1 MFNLKKYSKRI
12 ILLLVIII
20 LLVSYYLVYK
30 IKLNDKIKNNDVIAY
45 ADITTEVYSSEL
57 VMSDEN
63 KNNFY
68 VDVKGEVKNPGVYF
82 VSDGM
87 LVIDAINLAGG
98 LTKKACT
105 DDINLSMKLTK
116 EMVIYINNKSNFTT
130 TTKVTELNDVKITNK
145 ASNKESTGLVNIN
158 TASKEELMSI
168 NGIGESKANSI
179 IEYRKENK
187 FNTIEDIKNVSGIGD
202 KFFEQIKNYITV

>member
-1 MFNLKKYSKRI
+1 MYILKRYSKYI
-12 ILLLVIII
+12 ILLLVVIVI
-20 LLVSYYLVYK
+20 LVSYLLISK
-30 IKLNDKIKNNDVIAY
+30 IKFNEKIETNDVIAY
-45 ADITTEVYSSEL
+45 ADVTTEEVITSKE
-57 VMSDEN
+57 E

-82 VSDGM
+82 VSEGM

-116 EMVIYINNKSNFTT
+116 EMVIYINNKNNFTT

-145 ASNKESTGLVNIN
+145 TNTNDNKGLVNIN

-187 FNTIEDIKNVSGIGD
+187 FNTIEDIKNVSGIGE

>member
-12 ILLLVIII
+12 ILLLVIIVI
-20 LLVSYYLVYK
+20 LVSYYLIYK
-30 IKLNDKIKNNDVIAY
+30 IKLNDSINDDNKNEDVIAY
-45 ADITTEVYSSEL
+45 VDNTSEVVS
-57 VMSDEN
+57 SDES

-116 EMVIYINNKSNFTT
+116 EMVIYINNKNNFTT
-130 TTKVTELNDVKITNK
+130 TTKATELNDVKITSK
-145 ASNKESTGLVNIN
+145 SSAKESNGLVNIN

-179 IEYRKENK
+179 VEYRKENK

>member
-1 MFNLKKYSKRI
+1 MFNFKKYSKRI
-12 ILLLVIII
+12 ILLLVIIV
-20 LLVSYYLVYK
+20 LLVAYYLIYK
-30 IKLNDKIKNNDVIAY
+30 IKFNDKSKIDDVVAY
-45 ADITTEVYSSEL
+45 VDITSEVVTSE
-57 VMSDEN
+57 EET

-116 EMVIYINNKSNFTT
+116 EMVIYINNKNNFTT

-145 ASNKESTGLVNIN
+145 QNNKSNNELSGLVNIN

-168 NGIGESKANSI
+168 TGIGESKANSI

-187 FNTIEDIKNVSGIGD
+187 FNSIEDIKNVSGIGD
-202 KFFEQIKNYITV
+202 KFFEQIKDYITV